1 MVGSVTDY
9 LETVDPGRRPLLER
23 VVAIACDGAPQAEEG
38 HGYGLA
44 ALRVAGKPLLAVQA
58 TAHHLALYPFS
69 SAVVAE
75 VAADLP
81 DHVLSKGAIRFDVD
95 HPVPD
100 AVVRRVVA
108 LRLAEIRGPGC
119 G

>member
-1 MVGSVTDY
+1 MGSVTDY
-9 LETVDPGRRPLLER
+9 LETVDPARRALLER
-23 VVAIACDGAPQAEEG
+23 VVAIAVDSAPEVEEG

-44 ALRVAGKPLLAVQA
+44 ALRVAGKPLLAVRA
-58 TAHHLALYPFS
+58 TAHHLAIYPFS
-69 SAVVAE
+69 AAVVAE

-81 DHVLSKGAIRFDVD
+81 DHDVSKGAIRFDVD

-100 AVVRRVVA
+100 PVVRRVVA
-108 LRLAEIRGPGC
+108 LRLAEIRGPG